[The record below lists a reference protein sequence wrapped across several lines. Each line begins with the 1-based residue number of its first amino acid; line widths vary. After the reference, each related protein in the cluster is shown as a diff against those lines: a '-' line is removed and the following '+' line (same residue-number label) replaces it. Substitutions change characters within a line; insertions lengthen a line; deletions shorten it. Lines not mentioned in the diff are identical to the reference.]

1 MTCLITRITIYG
13 VVNIRFS
20 EAIKQI
26 NLTEVDLDISLKNEE
41 NGEEIEIPV
50 EWKVAGLKDQLMSI
64 QMEAKESISG
74 EEMKVL
80 IKFK

>member
-1 MTCLITRITIYG
+1 M
-13 VVNIRFS
+13 NIRFS

-74 EEMKVL
+74 EEIKVQ